1 MSAAMLYARLEDY
14 LSRLS
19 RDGQACTR
27 VRVDAEGR
35 AQGRFFNAT
44 LTSAFQPIRAL
55 HGRGIVGHEGFARSY
70 SEADH
75 GLCVWKLLDQAASDD
90 ESVELDRLCRL
101 LHTMNFFRQ
110 PEAAGRDLYLSVHA
124 RLLTAVDANHGNAFS
139 RVLHALDLPLDR
151 IVLQLPAVT
160 THQGWLLDYVADN
173 YRRNGFRVAVNA
185 SDAVEALTLIERV
198 RPATVK
204 VDGREIAHDAPVLHL
219 LEECERIGTQVVF
232 KRVESARAAN
242 ALTRI
247 AVRSGKSVHAQGY
260 LWDLPT
266 ALLGAG
272 VQPSV
277 GAIAGCAIACRSSM
291 R

>member
-19 RDGQACTR
+19 HDGQACTR

-55 HGRGIVGHEGFARSY
+55 HGGAIVGHEGFARSY
-70 SEADH
+70 SEAGH

-101 LHTMNFFRQ
+101 LHAMNFFRQ

-124 RLLTAVDANHGNAFS
+124 RLLTAVDVNHGIAFS
-139 RVLHALDLPLDR
+139 RVLHALAMPLDR
-151 IVLQLPAVT
+151 IVLQLPAVGAR
-160 THQGWLLDYVADN
+160 QGWLLDYVSDN

-185 SDAVEALTLIERV
+185 SDAAEALTLVERV
-198 RPATVK
+198 RPAVVK
-204 VDGREIAHDAPVLHL
+204 VDGGEIAHDDAVLPL
-219 LEECERIGTQVVF
+219 LEVCERIGTQAVF
-232 KRVESARAAN
+232 KRVENGRVAN
-242 ALTRI
+242 ALMRI
-247 AVRSGKSVHAQGY
+247 AARSGMVLHAQGY

-266 ALLGAG
+266 TLLAAGKQPGALVQLPAVPWHAGA
-272 VQPSV
+272 V
-277 GAIAGCAIACRSSM
+277 
-291 R
+291 